1 MKTAKKFFMNP
12 WTISLGSGLLVL
24 LITIAIDLITA
35 EKIFSTIFTVLS
47 SVLNGILAFLNFKLK
62 VWWVITGIAAL
73 VFALYLWSKY
83 LDSKKME
90 QNDPAFLEYTKDYIL
105 GYHWKWRWE
114 KNFDGQYEIQNLHPI
129 CSECETPLTRDYGY
143 GQMHCLR
150 CNKMFQKTLPDDYE
164 VKMLIS
170 DNANRGLFSN
180 E

>member
-1 MKTAKKFFMNP
+1 MKKAKKFFMNP
-12 WTISLGSGLLVL
+12 WTITLGSGLFVL

-35 EKIFSTIFTVLS
+35 EKIFSTIVTVLS
-47 SVLNGILAFLNFKLK
+47 SALDGILAFLNFKLK

-83 LDSKKME
+83 LDSKKIE

-105 GYHWKWRWE
+105 NYNWKWRWE
-114 KNFDGQYEIQNLHPI
+114 KNLYGKYEIENLHPI
-129 CSECETPLTRDYGY
+129 CSECETPLTRANGY
-143 GQMHCLR
+143 GQLHCLR
-150 CNKMFQKTLPDDYE
+150 CNMTFQQALPDDNE